1 MVYFL
6 SQNMASG
13 RTLKKVINHVLL
25 PVAKSTENIN
35 QAGSAGRNGGQVHWQ
50 LSTVQA
56 PGNKQTL

>member
-1 MVYFL
+1 
-6 SQNMASG
+6 MASG
-13 RTLKKVINHVLL
+13 HTQKKVINHLLL

-50 LSTVQA
+50 LSTVHA